1 MTRHQLVELMRTP
14 ILFAV
19 LTTYIAQ
26 SDRHPPVN
34 MVRTPILTV
43 RTYSQFVGTNVL
55 RRRGHQSSALLHPA
69 TLKTILYAIP
79 TERCSSASLSLTQS
93 YYLHI
98 WTQICLHMSGDEN
111 IMFNICQ
118 YFINHKSSRTWSI
131 LFRASY
137 TYYKYAT
144 KTQSSFLFTPSP

>member
-55 RRRGHQSSALLHPA
+55 RRQGHQSSALLHPA
-69 TLKTILYAIP
+69 TLNTILYAIP
-79 TERCSSASLSLTQS
+79 TERCSYVSLLLTQS
-93 YYLHI
+93 YYLQI
-98 WTQICLHMSGDEN
+98 WTQIFLHMFGDQN

-118 YFINHKSSRTWSI
+118 YFISHKTSCTWSL

-144 KTQSSFLFTPSP
+144 NTKSSYLFTPSP

>member
-1 MTRHQLVELMRTP
+1 MTRHQLVELMRKP
-14 ILFAV
+14 ILFAM

-26 SDRHPPVN
+26 SDRHPLVN
-34 MVRTPILTV
+34 MVRTPILTI
-43 RTYSQFVGTNVL
+43 RTYSQFGGTNVL
-55 RRRGHQSSALLHPA
+55 RRQGHQSSALLHLA

-93 YYLHI
+93 YYLQI
-98 WTQICLHMSGDEN
+98 WTQICLHMSSDQN

-118 YFINHKSSRTWSI
+118 YLISHKTSCTWSL

-137 TYYKYAT
+137 TYCKYST
-144 KTQSSFLFTPSP
+144 NTQSSFIFTPNP